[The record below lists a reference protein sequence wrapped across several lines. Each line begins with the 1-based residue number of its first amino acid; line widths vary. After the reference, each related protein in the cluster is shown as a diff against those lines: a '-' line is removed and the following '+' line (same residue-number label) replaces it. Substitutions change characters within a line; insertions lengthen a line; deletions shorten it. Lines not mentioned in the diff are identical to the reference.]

1 MADSENDSLSVEDLL
16 VAFGSPAPT
25 SKSTTKVSASKSA
38 AADAPSMNEDEID
51 LLSALGLGSR
61 PSAAMP
67 SPAQGRAQVDHS
79 RADRESF
86 KDAARKEQQIRAQQW
101 QQELRRREARMARTQ
116 TASEEAAEA
125 EQMSPGQSDL
135 PFMEEGGLSK
145 SPSAPEFPELKSG
158 GFESPGA
165 YEPYKI
171 PEPSFLASKGQAFP
185 AEGAAANSAISDQVQ
200 QGAAKTY
207 DRSGQVRPGAQSA
220 TQEGFQ
226 NEATEQQ
233 AHDGYAPIAQ
243 SSQQPSHFQP
253 ASQMQQPDRFNPV
266 NQPVQQPTEQPF
278 HNIAPIADQASNIQP
293 VQELQQHGDQG
304 MPAPDADQR
313 SFVQVSELPSFVR
326 SPELRPFGSSV
337 ASEAN
342 TFNRRII
349 EPLSQQ
355 NPDASQEGNQTPRF
369 ADLDHS
375 QEEFAEPATQ
385 GIQEQMPA
393 DVSNPAEHN
402 APAIVEQR
410 PFQSSSEGVVKRSF
424 FPGGSSISSIQRL
437 DETQP
442 PTSSA
447 DQESFVERKQVPLSD
462 STDALSTGMLGS
474 IQPMIGAS
482 PDAGDPYQ
490 ETPAAHEQPA
500 FEQPIFEQPTF
511 EYQASEAMQYDQP
524 QQQSAESASFDQM
537 PSAESPIGSAV
548 PFQGESTQFDASMSQ
563 TFEPVEQGIATDQ
576 LQDFPTGQ
584 ITDSFQDVAPQ
595 GAYAPQQPIAP
606 IAPPYP
612 AASVQDDQ
620 FDIDRQQAS
629 SKRNN
634 ILGII
639 LIVVALLCAVMA
651 IGMLSGLFNMNSSTQ
666 GGASSATTAS
676 SGAPVSDVAADPNS
690 TQAVYTYV
698 VRGVDGSTH
707 EATETA
713 TFNAD
718 GFLEGSTITLEVE
731 NAEVANAL
739 LEQLKSEFGASVV
752 NSEADDN
759 HVLIDLDINR
769 DDLTKEAYTELLL
782 ANMTEFKQVS

>member
-25 SKSTTKVSASKSA
+25 PKSTTKASASKSA
-38 AADAPSMNEDEID
+38 AADAPSTNEDEID

-61 PSAAMP
+61 PAAASA
-67 SPAQGRAQVDHS
+67 SPVQDRTQLDRS

-101 QQELRRREARMARTQ
+101 QQELRRREARMARMQ

-171 PEPSFLASKGQAFP
+171 PEPSFLASKGQALP
-185 AEGAAANSAISDQVQ
+185 VEDTTNSAIHDRAQ
-200 QGAAKTY
+200 QRATETY
-207 DRSGQVRPGAQSA
+207 DRRTQVHSDIQGAM
-220 TQEGFQ
+220 QEGFQ
-226 NEATEQQ
+226 SEATEQQ
-233 AHDGYAPIAQ
+233 THDGHAHMPL
-243 SSQQPSHFQP
+243 SSQRSVQFQP
-253 ASQMQQPDRFNPV
+253 VSQMQQPDQFSPA
-266 NQPVQQPTEQPF
+266 QQPIHQPIEQF
-278 HNIAPIADQASNIQP
+278 SHAAPIADQTAGAQP
-293 VQELQQHGDQG
+293 VKDSRQQVDQG
-304 MPAPDADQR
+304 TLAPDADQR
-313 SFVQVSELPSFVR
+313 SFAQVSELPSFVR

-393 DVSNPAEHN
+393 DVSNPAEQN

-410 PFQSSSEGVVKRSF
+410 PFQSSGEGVVKRSF

-474 IQPMIGAS
+474 IQPMIGTS

-500 FEQPIFEQPTF
+500 FEQPVFEQPAF

-524 QQQSAESASFDQM
+524 QQQSMESASFDQM
-537 PSAESPIGSAV
+537 PSTESPIGSAV
-548 PFQGESTQFDASMSQ
+548 PFQGESMQFDASMSQ

-576 LQDFPTGQ
+576 LQDFPTGH

>member
-61 PSAAMP
+61 PAAASA
-67 SPAQGRAQVDHS
+67 SPVQDRTQLDRS

-101 QQELRRREARMARTQ
+101 QQELRRREARMARMQ

-207 DRSGQVRPGAQSA
+207 DRSGQVHPVVQSS

-226 NEATEQQ
+226 SEAAEQQ
-233 AHDGYAPIAQ
+233 SHDGHAHMPL
-243 SSQQPSHFQP
+243 SSQRPVQFQP
-253 ASQMQQPDRFNPV
+253 VSQMQQPDQFSPA
-266 NQPVQQPTEQPF
+266 QQPIHQPIEQF
-278 HNIAPIADQASNIQP
+278 SHAAPIADQTAGAQP
-293 VQELQQHGDQG
+293 VKDSRQPVDQ
-304 MPAPDADQR
+304 DALASDTDQR
-313 SFVQVSELPSFVR
+313 SFAQVSELPSFVR

-342 TFNRRII
+342 TFSRRVI

-355 NPDASQEGNQTPRF
+355 NPDEARRGNRTPRF

-375 QEEFAEPATQ
+375 QEEFAEPVMQKT
-385 GIQEQMPA
+385 QEQVSV
-393 DVSNPAEHN
+393 DVSEPAEQN

-410 PFQSSSEGVVKRSF
+410 PFQSSGEGVVKRSF
-424 FPGGSSISSIQRL
+424 FPGGSLISSIQRL

-482 PDAGDPYQ
+482 PDAVDPYQ
-490 ETPAAHEQPA
+490 ETPATHEQPA
-500 FEQPIFEQPTF
+500 FEQPVFEQPAF

-524 QQQSAESASFDQM
+524 QQQSMESASFGQM
-537 PSAESPIGSAV
+537 PSTESPIGSAV

-606 IAPPYP
+606 IAPPYS

-666 GGASSATTAS
+666 GGTSSATTAS

>member
-61 PSAAMP
+61 PAAASA
-67 SPAQGRAQVDHS
+67 SPVQDRTQLDRS

-145 SPSAPEFPELKSG
+145 SPSAPEFKSG
-158 GFESPGA
+158 AFESPGA
-165 YEPYKI
+165 YEPYRI

-207 DRSGQVRPGAQSA
+207 DRSGQVHPVVQSS

-226 NEATEQQ
+226 NETAEQQ
-233 AHDGYAPIAQ
+233 AYDGYAPIAQ
-243 SSQQPSHFQP
+243 SSQQPSQFQP

-266 NQPVQQPTEQPF
+266 QQPVQQPTEQPF
-278 HNIAPIADQASNIQP
+278 HNIAPIADQAANIRP

-313 SFVQVSELPSFVR
+313 SFAQVSELPSFVR

-349 EPLSQQ
+349 EPLAQQ
-355 NPDASQEGNQTPRF
+355 NPNVPQDGDQVVQSS
-369 ADLDHS
+369 DLHHS
-375 QEEFAEPATQ
+375 QESFVEPVMQETQEQVSVDVAEPA
-385 GIQEQMPA
+385 EQN
-393 DVSNPAEHN
+393 V
-402 APAIVEQR
+402 PAIVEQR
-410 PFQSSSEGVVKRSF
+410 PFQSSGEGVVKRSF

-482 PDAGDPYQ
+482 PDAVDPYQ

-500 FEQPIFEQPTF
+500 F

-524 QQQSAESASFDQM
+524 QQQSMESASFDQM
-537 PSAESPIGSAV
+537 PSAEAPIGSTM

-576 LQDFPTGQ
+576 LQDFPKGQ

-666 GGASSATTAS
+666 GGTSSATTAS

>member
-25 SKSTTKVSASKSA
+25 PKSTTKASASKSA

-61 PSAAMP
+61 PAAASA
-67 SPAQGRAQVDHS
+67 SPVQDRTQLDRS

-116 TASEEAAEA
+116 TASEEAAET

-145 SPSAPEFPELKSG
+145 SPSAPEFPEFKSG

-171 PEPSFLASKGQAFP
+171 PEPSFLASKGKAFP

-207 DRSGQVRPGAQSA
+207 DRSGQVHPVVQSS

-226 NEATEQQ
+226 SEAAEQQ
-233 AHDGYAPIAQ
+233 SHDGHAHMPL
-243 SSQQPSHFQP
+243 SSQRPVQFQP
-253 ASQMQQPDRFNPV
+253 VSQMQQPDQFSPA
-266 NQPVQQPTEQPF
+266 QQPIHQPIEQF
-278 HNIAPIADQASNIQP
+278 SHAAPIADQTAGAQP
-293 VQELQQHGDQG
+293 VKDSRQPVDQ
-304 MPAPDADQR
+304 DALASDTDQR
-313 SFVQVSELPSFVR
+313 PFEQVSELPSFVR

-342 TFNRRII
+342 TFSRRVI

-375 QEEFAEPATQ
+375 QEEFAEPVMQET
-385 GIQEQMPA
+385 QEQVSV
-393 DVSNPAEHN
+393 DVSEPAEQN

-410 PFQSSSEGVVKRSF
+410 PFQSSGEGVVKRSF

-482 PDAGDPYQ
+482 PDAVDPYQ

-500 FEQPIFEQPTF
+500 FEQPVFEQPAF

-524 QQQSAESASFDQM
+524 QQQSMESASFGQM
-537 PSAESPIGSAV
+537 PSAEAPIGSAM

-620 FDIDRQQAS
+620 FDIVRQQAS

-666 GGASSATTAS
+666 DGTSSATTAS

>member
-171 PEPSFLASKGQAFP
+171 PEPSFLASKGQALP
-185 AEGAAANSAISDQVQ
+185 VEDATNSAIHDQAQ
-200 QGAAKTY
+200 QRATETY
-207 DRSGQVRPGAQSA
+207 DRRTQVHSDIQGAM
-220 TQEGFQ
+220 QEGFQ
-226 NEATEQQ
+226 SEATEQQ
-233 AHDGYAPIAQ
+233 THDGYAHMPL
-243 SSQQPSHFQP
+243 SSQRPVQFQP
-253 ASQMQQPDRFNPV
+253 VSQMQQPDQFSPA
-266 NQPVQQPTEQPF
+266 QQPIHQPIEQF
-278 HNIAPIADQASNIQP
+278 SHAAPIADQTAGAQP
-293 VQELQQHGDQG
+293 VKDSRQPVDQ
-304 MPAPDADQR
+304 DALASDTDQR
-313 SFVQVSELPSFVR
+313 SFAQVSELPSFVR

-342 TFNRRII
+342 TFSRRVI

-375 QEEFAEPATQ
+375 QEEFAEPVMQET
-385 GIQEQMPA
+385 QEQVSV
-393 DVSNPAEHN
+393 DVAEPAEQN

-410 PFQSSSEGVVKRSF
+410 PFQSSGEGVVKRSF

-482 PDAGDPYQ
+482 PDAVDPYQ

-500 FEQPIFEQPTF
+500 FEQPVFEQPVF

-524 QQQSAESASFDQM
+524 QQQSMESASFGQM

-666 GGASSATTAS
+666 DGTSSATTAS

>member
-61 PSAAMP
+61 PAAASA
-67 SPAQGRAQVDHS
+67 SPVQDRTQLDRS

-101 QQELRRREARMARTQ
+101 QQGLRRREARMARTQ

-125 EQMSPGQSDL
+125 EQMSPRQSDL

-171 PEPSFLASKGQAFP
+171 PEPSFLASKGQALP
-185 AEGAAANSAISDQVQ
+185 VEDTTNSAIHDRAQ
-200 QGAAKTY
+200 QRATETY
-207 DRSGQVRPGAQSA
+207 DRRTQVHSDIQGAM
-220 TQEGFQ
+220 QEGFQ
-226 NEATEQQ
+226 SEATEQQ
-233 AHDGYAPIAQ
+233 THDGHAHMPL
-243 SSQQPSHFQP
+243 SSQRPVQFQP
-253 ASQMQQPDRFNPV
+253 VSQMQQPDQFSPA
-266 NQPVQQPTEQPF
+266 QQPIHQPIEQF
-278 HNIAPIADQASNIQP
+278 SHAAPIADQTAGAQP
-293 VQELQQHGDQG
+293 VKDSRQQVDQG
-304 MPAPDADQR
+304 TPAPDADQR
-313 SFVQVSELPSFVR
+313 SFAQVSELPSFVR

-393 DVSNPAEHN
+393 DVSNPAEQN

-410 PFQSSSEGVVKRSF
+410 PFQSSGEGVVKRSF

-474 IQPMIGAS
+474 IQPMIGTS

-500 FEQPIFEQPTF
+500 FEQPVFEQPAF

-524 QQQSAESASFDQM
+524 QQQSMESASFDQM
-537 PSAESPIGSAV
+537 PSTESPIGSAV

-576 LQDFPTGQ
+576 LQNFPTGQ

-666 GGASSATTAS
+666 DGTSSATTAS

>member
-61 PSAAMP
+61 PAAASA
-67 SPAQGRAQVDHS
+67 SPVQDRTQLDRS

-116 TASEEAAEA
+116 TASEEAAET

-145 SPSAPEFPELKSG
+145 SPSAPEFPEFKSG

-171 PEPSFLASKGQAFP
+171 PEPSFLASKGKAFP

-207 DRSGQVRPGAQSA
+207 DRSGQVHPVVQSS

-226 NEATEQQ
+226 SEAAEQQ

-278 HNIAPIADQASNIQP
+278 HNIAPIADQVANAQP

-313 SFVQVSELPSFVR
+313 SFAQVSELPSFVR

-342 TFNRRII
+342 TFSRRVI

-375 QEEFAEPATQ
+375 QEEFAEPVMQKT
-385 GIQEQMPA
+385 QEQVSV
-393 DVSNPAEHN
+393 DVSEPAEQN

-410 PFQSSSEGVVKRSF
+410 PFQSSGEGVVKRSF

-482 PDAGDPYQ
+482 PDAVDPYQ

-500 FEQPIFEQPTF
+500 F

-524 QQQSAESASFDQM
+524 QQQSMESASFGQI
-537 PSAESPIGSAV
+537 PSAEAPIGSAM

-576 LQDFPTGQ
+576 IQDFPTGQ

-666 GGASSATTAS
+666 GGTSSATTAS